1 MASWLVRS
9 TPNQAVWVRDLA
21 GDILLCSWA
30 RNFILTVPFSTQN
43 PKPSTLRPSP
53 PKTPATNSATVNFAD
68 RLCIKRIQQN
78 SFVDFNKDCIRKKKM
93 EKTTFKTAT
102 FSFFTRLRI
111 ESSKFSSWWEV
122 NSRNTLGPGFQHA
135 RPQCYR

>member
-1 MASWLVRS
+1 MFGHVIEPSLPLGCDASWLVRL
-9 TPNQAVWVRDLA
+9 TPDRGVRVRDLA

-78 SFVDFNKDCIRKKKM
+78 SFVDFNKDCIRRKNG
-93 EKTTFKTAT
+93 EKQHSRQHSFR
-102 FSFFTRLRI
+102 FSQDFASRVQ
-111 ESSKFSSWWEV
+111 SSVRGGKV
-122 NSRNTLGPGFQHA
+122 N
-135 RPQCYR
+135 